1 MGRTVAELE
10 ANLTSSEWLDWLRF
24 FAIEPYGTPLTDV
37 VQAQLRSMLANIH
50 RNDKARPTPFDAR
63 EFLLF
68 MESAPAESEAES
80 KAPER
85 INGLTPGEWQLAL
98 YLRSHQERLTSASQE
113 IHELHED

>member
-37 VQAQLRSMLANIH
+37 VQAH

-68 MESAPAESEAES
+68 MESAPSESEAES

-98 YLRSHQERLTSASQE
+98 YLRSHQERLNNASQE